1 MPARETAVPIKIAP
15 ISGDVELVERQHVG
29 EAERA
34 ISGQHVGGAEDGR
47 DGPLPPAPVVSLAD
61 DERDH
66 ERRDG
71 QEQPEEHDAVA
82 HGVRGC
88 PERPEGDERDGP
100 DERVGND
107 QDGPDQ
113 AIAASHGVR
122 ALCKACEV
130 RGKVRGGARGGQL
143 GLGCVGLPVSR
154 RSLVRL
160 FVAAR
165 FARVSDLG
173 ADVHGL
179 APLAALQGWNGSIIA
194 GCGPAVCQMGCTPR
208 APCPTWVAGK
218 YRH

>member
-1 MPARETAVPIKIAP
+1 MPARETAVPDQDRPNI
-15 ISGDVELVERQHVG
+15 GDVELVERQHVG

-113 AIAASHGVR
+113 AIAASPRRPCSLQGMRGTGKGPGRSSRRSTRSWLCWPARVPSFPRAPVR
-122 ALCKACEV
+122 
-130 RGKVRGGARGGQL
+130 RGKVR
-143 GLGCVGLPVSR
+143 
-154 RSLVRL
+154 
-160 FVAAR
+160 
-165 FARVSDLG
+165 
-173 ADVHGL
+173 
-179 APLAALQGWNGSIIA
+179 
-194 GCGPAVCQMGCTPR
+194 
-208 APCPTWVAGK
+208 PCL
-218 YRH
+218 